1 MRRARV
7 GERCRI
13 RICDDAYKNVAAE
26 MCASAGI
33 GRNWISICAFITS
46 SSDLP

>member
-1 MRRARV
+1 MRSPSV

-13 RICDDAYKNVAAE
+13 QTCEDAYKNVSAE
-26 MCASAGI
+26 TCASAST
-33 GRNWISICAFITS
+33 GRNWISICVFITS

>member
-1 MRRARV
+1 MRRGTV
-7 GERCRI
+7 GARCRI
-13 RICDDAYKNVAAE
+13 RICEDAYKNVSAE
-26 MCASAGI
+26 TCASAGA